1 MKKKVKNPFKKNS
14 LYWRY
19 LTHKILVYI
28 GFAIYEYTNQDC
40 KKTYETIHS
49 IGITNIILKKES
61 LLSHSISDI
70 INSRSRYNI
79 YIEMHRPGIFIGKK
93 GELID
98 KIKEYLYKRLN
109 ASNINIYVF
118 ESDIYPH
125 LYAFD
130 CRQF

>member
-1 MKKKVKNPFKKNS
+1 MKKKIKNPFKQNS
-14 LYWRY
+14 SHCKY
-19 LTHKILVYI
+19 LNHKILSDI
-28 GFAIYEYTNQDC
+28 GFAIYEYTNQDF
-40 KKTYETIHS
+40 KKTYEI
-49 IGITNIILKKES
+49 INPMGITNIIIKKES